1 MDLFRRFCHIR
12 DLYGVFKVK
21 HSETTKSPRV
31 QMPPQIALLR
41 AVNVGG
47 VKVSMADLKTLLVDL
62 GFEDVRTLLNS
73 GNVVFRSKGTN
84 GMDLEEALE
93 KEFAKRAGRPTEF
106 FVRTAEEWK
115 SIIDR
120 NPMTDQARRDPGHL
134 LLVVL
139 KRAPS
144 NQEVES
150 LRAAI
155 VGPEIVQADGKQAYI
170 YYPAGV
176 GQSKLTAKLIEKH
189 LGSPGTGRNWNT
201 VLKLAAMV
209 S

>member
-1 MDLFRRFCHIR
+1 
-12 DLYGVFKVK
+12 
-21 HSETTKSPRV
+21 
-31 QMPPQIALLR
+31 MPPQIALLR
-41 AVNVGG
+41 AINVGG
-47 VKVSMADLKTLLVDL
+47 VKVSMADLKALLVDL

-73 GNVVFRSKGTN
+73 GNVVFRGKDNTG
-84 GMDLEEALE
+84 ELE
-93 KEFAKRAGRPTEF
+93 KLFETEFAKRVARPIEF
-106 FVRTAEEWK
+106 FVRTAEEWN

-120 NPMTDQARRDPGHL
+120 NPMTDEARRDPGHL
-134 LLVVL
+134 LVVVL

-144 NQEVES
+144 DQEVES

-189 LGSPGTGRNWNT
+189 LGGPGTGRNWNT
-201 VLKLAAMV
+201 TLKLAAMV

>member
-1 MDLFRRFCHIR
+1 MNA
-12 DLYGVFKVK
+12 
-21 HSETTKSPRV
+21 
-31 QMPPQIALLR
+31 QIALLR

-47 VKVSMADLKTLLVDL
+47 IKVSMADLRALIIDL
-62 GFEDVRTLLNS
+62 GFDDVRTLLNS
-73 GNVVFRSKGTN
+73 GNAVFRSKSNTGA
-84 GMDLEEALE
+84 DLENLLE
-93 KEFAKRAGRPTEF
+93 TEFAKRAGRPTEF

-115 SIIDR
+115 SIIAR
-120 NPMTDQARRDPGHL
+120 NPMTAPARCDPGHL
-134 LLVVL
+134 LVVVL
-139 KRAPS
+139 KRAPTK
-144 NQEVES
+144 QEVDA

-155 VGPEIVQADGKQAYI
+155 VGPEVVEADGKQAYI

-176 GQSKLTAKLIEKH
+176 GQSKLTAKLIEKN

>member
-1 MDLFRRFCHIR
+1 M
-12 DLYGVFKVK
+12 
-21 HSETTKSPRV
+21 T
-31 QMPPQIALLR
+31 PQIALLR

-47 VKVSMADLKTLLVDL
+47 IKVSMADLKALSVDL
-62 GFEDVRTLLNS
+62 GLEDVRTLLNS
-73 GNVVFRSKGTN
+73 GNVVFRGKTTGT
-84 GMDLEEALE
+84 DLEELLE
-93 KEFAKRAGRPTEF
+93 AEFAKRAGRPTEF

-115 SIIDR
+115 SIIDQ

-134 LLVVL
+134 LVVVL

>member
-1 MDLFRRFCHIR
+1 
-12 DLYGVFKVK
+12 
-21 HSETTKSPRV
+21 
-31 QMPPQIALLR
+31 MPPQIALLR

-47 VKVSMADLKTLLVDL
+47 IKVSMADLKALLVDL

-73 GNVVFRSKGTN
+73 GNVVFRGKDNTG
-84 GMDLEEALE
+84 DLEQLFET
-93 KEFAKRAGRPTEF
+93 EFAKRVARPTEF
-106 FVRTAEEWK
+106 FVRTAEEWN

-120 NPMTDQARRDPGHL
+120 NPMTEEARRDPGHL
-134 LLVVL
+134 LVVVL
-139 KRAPS
+139 KRAPK

-155 VGPEIVQADGKQAYI
+155 VGPELVQADGKQAYI

-176 GQSKLTAKLIEKH
+176 GQSKLTARLIEKH

>member
-1 MDLFRRFCHIR
+1 M
-12 DLYGVFKVK
+12 
-21 HSETTKSPRV
+21 T
-31 QMPPQIALLR
+31 PQIALLR

-47 VKVSMADLKTLLVDL
+47 IKVSMVDLKALLVDL
-62 GFEDVRTLLNS
+62 GFEKVRTLLNS
-73 GNVVFRSKGTN
+73 GNVVFYGKNAGT
-84 GMDLEEALE
+84 DLEQALE
-93 KEFAKRAGRPTEF
+93 TEFAKRTGRPTEF

-120 NPMTDQARRDPGHL
+120 NPMTDQARHDPGHL
-134 LLVVL
+134 LVVVL

-201 VLKLAAMV
+201 TLKLAAMV

>member
-1 MDLFRRFCHIR
+1 
-12 DLYGVFKVK
+12 
-21 HSETTKSPRV
+21 
-31 QMPPQIALLR
+31 MPPKIALLR
-41 AVNVGG
+41 AINVGG
-47 VKVSMADLKTLLVDL
+47 VKVSMADLKALLTDL

-73 GNVVFRSKGTN
+73 GNVVFRGKHKAGA
-84 GMDLEEALE
+84 DLEKLLE
-93 KEFAKRAGRPTEF
+93 TEFAKRAGRPTEF
-106 FVRTAEEWK
+106 FVRTAEEWN
-115 SIIDR
+115 SIVHR
-120 NPMTDQARRDPGHL
+120 NPMTNEARSDPGHL
-134 LLVVL
+134 LVVVL

-144 NQEVES
+144 NQEVDA

-155 VGPEIVQADGKQAYI
+155 VGPEVVEADGKQAYI

-176 GQSKLTAKLIEKH
+176 GQSKLTAKLIEKQ

>member
-1 MDLFRRFCHIR
+1 M
-12 DLYGVFKVK
+12 
-21 HSETTKSPRV
+21 T
-31 QMPPQIALLR
+31 PQIALLR

-47 VKVSMADLKTLLVDL
+47 IKVGMADLKALSVDL
-62 GFEDVRTLLNS
+62 GLEDVRTVLNS
-73 GNVVFRSKGTN
+73 GNVVFRGKTTGA
-84 GMDLEEALE
+84 DLEELLE
-93 KEFAKRAGRPTEF
+93 TEFAKRAGRPTEF

-134 LLVVL
+134 LMVVL

-155 VGPEIVQADGKQAYI
+155 VGPEIVQANGKQAYI

-201 VLKLAAMV
+201 TLKLAAMV

>member
-1 MDLFRRFCHIR
+1 M
-12 DLYGVFKVK
+12 
-21 HSETTKSPRV
+21 TT
-31 QMPPQIALLR
+31 QIALLR

-47 VKVSMADLKTLLVDL
+47 IKVSMADLKALLVNL

-73 GNVVFRSKGTN
+73 GNVVFRGKSKAGA
-84 GMDLEEALE
+84 DLEKLLE
-93 KEFAKRAGRPTEF
+93 TEFAKKAGRPTEF

-120 NPMTDQARRDPGHL
+120 NPMTDEARRDPGHL
-134 LLVVL
+134 LVFVL

-176 GQSKLTAKLIEKH
+176 GQSKLTAKLIEKK
-189 LGSPGTGRNWNT
+189 LGTPGTGRNWNT
-201 VLKLAAMV
+201 VLKLGAMV
-209 S
+209 EG

>member
-1 MDLFRRFCHIR
+1 MTAR
-12 DLYGVFKVK
+12 
-21 HSETTKSPRV
+21 
-31 QMPPQIALLR
+31 IALLR

-47 VKVSMADLKTLLVDL
+47 IKVSMADLRALIIDL
-62 GFEDVRTLLNS
+62 GFDDVHTLLNS
-73 GNVVFRSKGTN
+73 GNVVFRCKSQTGAE
-84 GMDLEEALE
+84 LESLLE
-93 KEFAKRAGRPTEF
+93 TEFAKRAGRPTEF

-115 SIIDR
+115 SIIDG
-120 NPMTDQARRDPGHL
+120 NPMTNEARRDPGHL
-134 LLVVL
+134 LVVVL

-144 NQEVES
+144 NQDVEA

-155 VGPEIVQADGKQAYI
+155 VGPEVVKADGKQAYI

-176 GQSKLTAKLIEKH
+176 GQSKLTAKLIEKK

-201 VLKLAAMV
+201 VLKLATMV

>member
-1 MDLFRRFCHIR
+1 
-12 DLYGVFKVK
+12 
-21 HSETTKSPRV
+21 
-31 QMPPQIALLR
+31 MPSQIALLR
-41 AVNVGG
+41 AINVGG
-47 VKVSMADLKTLLVDL
+47 IKVSMADLKALLVNL
-62 GFEDVRTLLNS
+62 GFEDVRTLLSS
-73 GNVVFRSKGTN
+73 GNVVFRGKDNTG
-84 GMDLEEALE
+84 DLEKLFET
-93 KEFAKRAGRPTEF
+93 EFARRAGRPTEF

-120 NPMTDQARRDPGHL
+120 NPMTDEARRDPGHL
-134 LLVVL
+134 LVVVL
-139 KRAPS
+139 KRAPN

-201 VLKLAAMV
+201 TLKLAAMV

>member
-1 MDLFRRFCHIR
+1 M
-12 DLYGVFKVK
+12 
-21 HSETTKSPRV
+21 T
-31 QMPPQIALLR
+31 PQIALLR

-47 VKVSMADLKTLLVDL
+47 IKVSMADLKALLVDL

-73 GNVVFRSKGTN
+73 GNVVFRGKTTGA
-84 GMDLEEALE
+84 DLEKLLE
-93 KEFAKRAGRPTEF
+93 TEFAKRAGRPTEF

-134 LLVVL
+134 LVVVL
-139 KRAPS
+139 KHAPT
-144 NQEVES
+144 NREVDE

-155 VGPEIVQADGKQAYI
+155 VGPEVVEADGKQAYI

-176 GQSKLTAKLIEKH
+176 GQSKLTAKLIEKQ
-189 LGSPGTGRNWNT
+189 LGSPGTARNWNT

-209 S
+209 G

>member
-1 MDLFRRFCHIR
+1 M
-12 DLYGVFKVK
+12 
-21 HSETTKSPRV
+21 T
-31 QMPPQIALLR
+31 PQIALLR

-47 VKVSMADLKTLLVDL
+47 LKVSMTDLKTLLIDL
-62 GFEDVRTLLNS
+62 GFEGVRTLLNS
-73 GNVVFRSKGTN
+73 GNAVFRSKGTN
-84 GMDLEEALE
+84 GTDLEEALE
-93 KEFAKRAGRPTEF
+93 TEFAKRAGRLTEF

-134 LLVVL
+134 LLIAL

-150 LRAAI
+150 LRGAI

-176 GQSKLTAKLIEKH
+176 GQSKLTAKLIEKY

-201 VLKLAAMV
+201 VLKLATMV

>member
-1 MDLFRRFCHIR
+1 M
-12 DLYGVFKVK
+12 
-21 HSETTKSPRV
+21 T
-31 QMPPQIALLR
+31 PQIALLR

-47 VKVSMADLKTLLVDL
+47 IKVSMADLKALSVDL
-62 GFEDVRTLLNS
+62 GLEDVRTLLNS
-73 GNVVFRSKGTN
+73 GNVVFRGKTTGT
-84 GMDLEEALE
+84 DLEELLE
-93 KEFAKRAGRPTEF
+93 AEFAKRAGRPTEF

-134 LLVVL
+134 LVVVL
-139 KRAPS
+139 KRAPGD
-144 NQEVES
+144 QEVES
-150 LRAAI
+150 LRAAV

-201 VLKLAAMV
+201 TLKLAAMV

>member
-1 MDLFRRFCHIR
+1 M
-12 DLYGVFKVK
+12 
-21 HSETTKSPRV
+21 SPH
-31 QMPPQIALLR
+31 IALLR

-47 VKVSMADLKTLLVDL
+47 IKVSMTDLKALLVDL

-73 GNVVFRSKGTN
+73 GNVVFRGNSKTDA
-84 GMDLEEALE
+84 DLETLLE
-93 KEFAKRAGRPTEF
+93 TEFAKKAGRPTEF

-115 SIIDR
+115 SIVAR

-134 LLVVL
+134 LVVVL

-144 NQEVES
+144 HQEVDE

-155 VGPEIVQADGKQAYI
+155 PGPEVVKADGKQAYI

-176 GQSKLTAKLIEKH
+176 GQSKLTAKLIEKK
-189 LGSPGTGRNWNT
+189 LDSPGTGRNWNT
-201 VLKLAAMV
+201 VLKLATMV
-209 S
+209 EG

>member
-1 MDLFRRFCHIR
+1 M
-12 DLYGVFKVK
+12 
-21 HSETTKSPRV
+21 T
-31 QMPPQIALLR
+31 PQIALLR

-47 VKVSMADLKTLLVDL
+47 VKVGMADLKALSVDL
-62 GFEDVRTLLNS
+62 GLEDVRTGLNS
-73 GNVVFRSKGTN
+73 GNVVFRGKTTGA
-84 GMDLEEALE
+84 DLEELLE
-93 KEFAKRAGRPTEF
+93 TEFAKRAGRPTEF

-134 LLVVL
+134 LVVVL
-139 KRAPS
+139 KRVPS
-144 NQEVES
+144 DQEVES

-155 VGPEIVQADGKQAYI
+155 AGPEIVQADGKQAYI

-176 GQSKLTAKLIEKH
+176 GQSKLTAKVIEKH
-189 LGSPGTGRNWNT
+189 LGGPGTGRNWNT
-201 VLKLAAMV
+201 VLKLGAMV

>member
-1 MDLFRRFCHIR
+1 
-12 DLYGVFKVK
+12 
-21 HSETTKSPRV
+21 
-31 QMPPQIALLR
+31 MPPQIALLR

-47 VKVSMADLKTLLVDL
+47 IKVSMADLKALLVNL

-73 GNVVFRSKGTN
+73 GNVVFRGKSKAGA
-84 GMDLEEALE
+84 DLEKLLE
-93 KEFAKRAGRPTEF
+93 TEFAKKAGRPTEF

-120 NPMTDQARRDPGHL
+120 NPMTDEARRDPGHL
-134 LLVVL
+134 LVVVL

-176 GQSKLTAKLIEKH
+176 GQSKLTAKLIEKK
-189 LGSPGTGRNWNT
+189 LGTPGTGRNWNT
-201 VLKLAAMV
+201 VLKLGAMV
-209 S
+209 EG

>member
-1 MDLFRRFCHIR
+1 M
-12 DLYGVFKVK
+12 
-21 HSETTKSPRV
+21 PR
-31 QMPPQIALLR
+31 QIALLR

-47 VKVSMADLKTLLVDL
+47 IKISMADLKALLVDF

-73 GNVVFRSKGTN
+73 GNVVFRGKSKTGA
-84 GMDLEEALE
+84 ELE
-93 KEFAKRAGRPTEF
+93 KLLKTEFAKRAGRPTEF
-106 FVRTAEEWK
+106 FVRTAEEWN

-120 NPMTDQARRDPGHL
+120 NPMTDEARRDPGHL
-134 LLVVL
+134 LVVVL
-139 KRAPS
+139 KHAPTH
-144 NQEVES
+144 QEVDA

-155 VGPEIVQADGKQAYI
+155 VGPEVVEADGKQAYI

-176 GQSKLTAKLIEKH
+176 GQSKLTAKLIEKQ

-209 S
+209 EG

>member
-1 MDLFRRFCHIR
+1 
-12 DLYGVFKVK
+12 
-21 HSETTKSPRV
+21 
-31 QMPPQIALLR
+31 MPPQIALLR

-47 VKVSMADLKTLLVDL
+47 IKVSMVDLKTLLADL

-73 GNVVFRSKGTN
+73 GNAVFRSKGAT
-84 GMDLEEALE
+84 GEDLEKALE
-93 KEFAKRAGRPTEF
+93 TEFAKRAGRQTEF

-120 NPMTDQARRDPGHL
+120 NPMTDEARRDPGHL
-134 LLVVL
+134 LVVVL
-139 KRAPS
+139 KRALS

-155 VGPEIVQADGKQAYI
+155 VGPEVVEGDGKQAYI

-176 GQSKLTAKLIEKH
+176 GQSKLTPKLIEKH

-201 VLKLAAMV
+201 VLKLGAMV

>member
-1 MDLFRRFCHIR
+1 M
-12 DLYGVFKVK
+12 
-21 HSETTKSPRV
+21 T
-31 QMPPQIALLR
+31 PQIALLR
-41 AVNVGG
+41 AINVGG
-47 VKVSMADLKTLLVDL
+47 VKVSMADLKAFLTDL
-62 GFEDVRTLLNS
+62 DLENVRTLLNS
-73 GNVVFRSKGTN
+73 GNAVFRSKTSTGA
-84 GMDLEEALE
+84 DLENLLE
-93 KEFAKRAGRPTEF
+93 TEFAKRAGRPTEF

-134 LLVVL
+134 LVVVL

-144 NQEVES
+144 DREVES

-155 VGPEIVQADGKQAYI
+155 AGPEIVQADGKQAYI

-176 GQSKLTAKLIEKH
+176 GQSKLTAKVIEKH
-189 LGSPGTGRNWNT
+189 LGGPGTGRNWNT
-201 VLKLAAMV
+201 VLKLGAMV